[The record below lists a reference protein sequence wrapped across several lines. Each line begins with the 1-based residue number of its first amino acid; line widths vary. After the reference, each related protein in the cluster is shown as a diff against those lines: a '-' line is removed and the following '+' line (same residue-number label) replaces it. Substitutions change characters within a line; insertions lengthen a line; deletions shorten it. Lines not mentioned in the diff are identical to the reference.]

1 MQKYLSWLGTVS
13 SILGSF
19 LVAFGIMNFG
29 YICFLLGSLAWL
41 IVAIVRKD
49 RALLVL
55 NGTFFLANIIGICRY
70 SLG

>member
-13 SILGSF
+13 SICGSF

-29 YICFLLGSLAWL
+29 YIAFLLGSLTWL
-41 IVAIVRKD
+41 IVAVMRKD

-55 NGTFFLANIIGICRY
+55 NSTFFVANIIGIIRY